1 MNLQIRDPRAHD
13 LARKLAEKRNMSMTE
28 VVIDALEAEL
38 RRENEAKPRAG
49 RLAAT
54 AKPPSAYPRQGGRDI
69 NKDEIDP
76 LWGYT

>member
-38 RRENEAKPRAG
+38 RRENEAKPLAE
-49 RLAAT
+49 RLAAI
-54 AKPPSAYPRQGGRDI
+54 ANALSAYQRQGGRDI
-69 NKDEIDP
+69 DKDEIDR
-76 LWGYT
+76 LWGHT